1 MINIFF
7 FIFSDSY
14 PYNKFFP
21 TMENFLEEFIG
32 NPGLIFIGEKIFQY
46 LDVKELNKC
55 RSVKRSWKNFIEN
68 QIFFYKLLIA
78 KVGEKLN
85 LSHFTFNLCKSLLF
99 IIKFLL

>member
-1 MINIFF
+1 MNILF

-14 PYNKFFP
+14 PLSIQQIFL

-85 LSHFTFNLCKSLLF
+85 LSHFT
-99 IIKFLL
+99 

>member
-1 MINIFF
+1 
-7 FIFSDSY
+7 
-14 PYNKFFP
+14 
-21 TMENFLEEFIG
+21 MENFLEEFIS

-68 QIFFYKLLIA
+68 QRFFYKLLIA

-85 LSHFTFNLCKSLLF
+85 LSHFTLNFVHNSLLIF
-99 IIKFLL
+99 HKIFVKTDDDRFSGEQCNCYFTVEK